1 MSQRVVPLGFVV
13 AAVLFGVGGQLHPIG
28 SGGNIDDHLVSMFT
42 SDLWNASHLL
52 QMVGLL
58 LAASMYVLARRQGV
72 FGPAV
77 ATWLTVAAVGTA
89 FAGLELIPHVAAASE
104 ADALRDHAHTP
115 ILDFHMTMQVL
126 ASPALGLTTAA
137 LAIAVAREARTTAAW
152 ILGAIGLVSGVASS
166 FAGPLV
172 VLTRDIDY
180 SILFPFQMGVAIW
193 LSGTGIRLARTG
205 RAGAPSPR
213 KVATVRA

>member
-1 MSQRVVPLGFVV
+1 M
-13 AAVLFGVGGQLHPIG
+13 GGQLHPIG
-28 SGGNIDDHLVSMFT
+28 SGGNVDDHLLSMFT

-58 LAASMYVLARRQGV
+58 LAATMYVLARRDGV
-72 FGPAV
+72 FGEAV
-77 ATWLTVAAVGTA
+77 AKWLTLAAVGTA

-104 ADALRDHAHTP
+104 ADDLRNHAHTP

-152 ILGAIGLVSGVASS
+152 ILGAIALISGVVSS

-193 LSGTGIRLARTG
+193 LLGTGIRLARTDQS
-205 RAGAPSPR
+205 RSARPR
-213 KVATVRA
+213 KAATVRA